1 MSSQGGF
8 FPGSGDNQATFSA
21 NTHRQ
26 FHIRALQVKQINEI
40 QVSEGDAPIEVDNH
54 PIENARVV
62 ARIRK
67 VEPQQTSLDITF
79 EDTTGT
85 TSGRYFRNEEEEE
98 EEPPIGDYA
107 IIYINF
113 RKFMSNL
120 RITIWRI
127 DTNPGPYQILY
138 HEMESLQHHL
148 NFTGKLPLG
157 AKPNGNEPVKKEADN
172 NMASN
177 AQATEESLGD
187 NPLRRRVASML
198 EENDTDDGLHID
210 YLCRETRAPEDAVRR
225 ELGVLEDKGLV
236 FSGDVDFWLWTERS

>member
-8 FPGSGDNQATFSA
+8 FPGSGGNQATFSA

-26 FHIRALQVKQINEI
+26 FHIRALVVKQINEI
-40 QVSEGDAPIEVDNH
+40 QVSEGDAPIEVDNY

-62 ARIRK
+62 ARVRK

-79 EDTTGT
+79 EDSTGT
-85 TSGRYFRNEEEEE
+85 TSGRFFRSEEEEE
-98 EEPPIGDYA
+98 EEPPIGSYA
-107 IIYINF
+107 IIYVNF

-120 RITIWRI
+120 RVTIWRI
-127 DTNPGPYQILY
+127 DTSPGPYQILY
-138 HEMESLQHHL
+138 HEMEALQHHL
-148 NFTGKLPLG
+148 HFTGKLQLG
-157 AKPNGNEPVKKEADN
+157 SKEGVNGGVKQEAKESQTSTAH
-172 NMASN
+172 A
-177 AQATEESLGD
+177 AEESLGD
-187 NPLRRRVASML
+187 NPLRRRIASML